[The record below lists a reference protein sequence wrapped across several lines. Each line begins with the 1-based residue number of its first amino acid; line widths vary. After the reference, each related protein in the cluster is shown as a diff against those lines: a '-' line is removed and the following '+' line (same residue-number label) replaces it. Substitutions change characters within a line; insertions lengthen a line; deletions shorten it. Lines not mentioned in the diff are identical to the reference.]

1 VRASGRVVAA
11 LALAALLLPAAVGEA
26 VPGFPQAKINHIDA
40 SGAPRI
46 KVYVSLLDAR
56 LRQVPEKWPDEIQVF
71 QKPEGEKRVELFS
84 IVDGEPTFPTPDGA
98 EKPPE
103 VPKEELPVVS
113 IAGDDEAGMAAVVV
127 IPGFNDISYS
137 EGTLGERIKGGAGLF
152 FKKLGK
158 TNRMNAVWYNDFVST
173 WVEAKGRTMQLTP
186 LTDDIRAKCRTW
198 ELRQAERHGEPPPEE
213 PPEGLDP
220 DEAHCGLTANYE
232 GLGKIVE
239 TETFKG
245 FYPNLFGLST
255 PLCTDKPQQGRMSTG
270 ALTREGEAESYGPPA
285 IEVALRMLV
294 EGALPGQPRAL
305 ILLGDGR
312 DGYIYRDRECRDH
325 LRAVCA
331 ESNTS
336 YDNIKKC
343 IDDAMDKA
351 AIKEQELFRERL
363 PAWLA
368 LAKTANIRIFSVVDP
383 QAGIS
388 ARERMEILA
397 WRSGGTARYAED
409 ANQVVDLYSDLTAE
423 LSGQHVISFTDH
435 AAVPGATRSYEVRL
449 KGRGGSFTTD
459 TFSVTLP
466 TAPDGLAFKIA
477 DTRALVEAKL
487 GKKVILAI
495 AIGLAIILLL
505 IILKIILKIAGKKG
519 GGAAKKA
526 GGLAKK
532 GGGAAKK
539 AAAAAAKAK
548 K

>member
-1 VRASGRVVAA
+1 MTLAGRGLLG
-11 LALAALLLPAAVGEA
+11 LALAAALLPASVHGA

-40 SGAPRI
+40 TGAPRI

-56 LRQVPEKWPDEIQVF
+56 LRQVPEKWPETITVL
-71 QKPEGEKRVELFS
+71 QKPEGEKAVELFS
-84 IVDGEPTFPTPDGA
+84 MTDGEPTFPTPDGA
-98 EKPPE
+98 EVPPE
-103 VPKEELPVVS
+103 VPKEELPAVH
-113 IAGDDEAGMAAVVV
+113 IAGDDERGMAAVVV

-186 LTDDIRAKCRTW
+186 LTKDIREQCRAW
-198 ELRQAERHGEPPPEE
+198 DLRQAERHGEPPPEE
-213 PPEGLDP
+213 PPEGLEP
-220 DEAHCGLTANYE
+220 DEAHCGLTAKYE
-232 GLGKIVE
+232 ELGKIVE
-239 TETFKG
+239 AETFKG

-255 PLCTDKPQQGRMSTG
+255 PLCTDKPQQPRMSTG
-270 ALTREGEAESYGPPA
+270 ALLREGETEDFGPPA

-294 EGALPGQPRAL
+294 EGAQPGQPRAL

-325 LRAVCA
+325 LRAMCA
-331 ESNTS
+331 ETNTS

-351 AIKEQELFRERL
+351 TIKEQQLFGERL

-368 LAKTANIRIFSVVDP
+368 LAKSGNVRIFSVTDP
-383 QAGIS
+383 EATPS

-397 WRSGGTARYAED
+397 WRTGGTARVAED

-435 AAVPGATRSYEVRL
+435 EAVPGATRAYEVRL

-459 TFSVTLP
+459 SFSVTLP
-466 TAPDGLAFKIA
+466 RPAESLALQVA
-477 DTRALVEAKL
+477 DARAMVEAKL
-487 GKKVILAI
+487 GKKVVLAI
-495 AIGLAIILLL
+495 AIGLALVVLLILLKL
-505 IILKIILKIAGKKG
+505 VLKLVGKKG
-519 GGAAKKA
+519 GGALKKA

-532 GGGAAKK
+532 GSAAAKK
-539 AAAAAAKAK
+539 AAAAQAKAK
-548 K
+548 S